1 MSKARLFLDS
11 SALIAGVISPV
22 GGARALLVLA
32 ETGVISII
40 VSEQVIAESE
50 RAIAKKAPRTLDN
63 YRKAV
68 KISVDQIL
76 RDPNI
81 SEIKKHQGVIKH
93 RVDVPILVAAMNGE
107 VDFLVTLNRKHFID
121 DPGVAR
127 KSGLKIGTPGDALEW
142 LRQSDLLKDRS

>member
-1 MSKARLFLDS
+1 MSKPRLFLDS
-11 SALIAGVISPV
+11 SALIAGVISPS
-22 GGARALLVLA
+22 GGARALFVLA
-32 ETGVISII
+32 ETGAVSIV

-50 RAIAKKAPRTLDN
+50 RAIAKKVPGALDN

-76 RDPNI
+76 RDPNLI
-81 SEIKKHQGVIKH
+81 EIKKHQGIIKH

-121 DPGVAR
+121 DPGVSR
-127 KSGLKIGTPGDALEW
+127 KSGLPIGTPGDALEW
-142 LRQSDLLKDRS
+142 LRQSDLLTDRS